1 MSKLNIEAAGLL
13 SDLGEIEVVERVFF
27 LAEMV
32 QTVQLGVGVDGIN
45 PKALGR
51 RGTLQP
57 LSWEDER
64 EERMEV
70 RISGV
75 GRWREMCSC

>member
-1 MSKLNIEAAGLL
+1 MSEL
-13 SDLGEIEVVERVFF
+13 F

-32 QTVQLGVGVDGIN
+32 QTVELGVGVDGIH

-75 GRWREMCSC
+75 GRWREMCSY